1 MTRDFTFV
9 LTAANQWYNLWNDLI
24 TKDSSYDATA
34 SYGPFVPSAVCE
46 LKFQNQVPGVNIY
59 RSDSKLE
66 SGFLLT
72 GGSWDVDRADRNSI
86 DLKNNNFK
94 SDTAG
99 AKLYVKITSN

>member
-34 SYGPFVPSAVCE
+34 SYGPFVPSVVCE

-66 SGFLLT
+66 SGFRIH
-72 GGSWDVDRADRNSI
+72 GSPDKRYLPDVCTRMRYEISPI
-86 DLKNNNFK
+86 DIEPYMCTIFSEL
-94 SDTAG
+94 
-99 AKLYVKITSN
+99 